1 MKLYRQ
7 GDLLIKEVNTLPDNL
22 LEVKSGVILE
32 GEATGHKHRITHGK
46 LFKDSKDMMFFDIPQ
61 LGFVVHE
68 EHNPIRLA
76 KGHYAVIRQRE
87 YTSENMTKLIVD

>member
-46 LFKDSKDMMFFDIPQ
+46 LFKDSKDMMFLDIPQ

-76 KGHYAVIRQRE
+76 KGHYAVTRQRE
-87 YTSENMTKLIVD
+87 YVMGDMTKLVID